1 MTPTRSSRRL
11 APAAAPSIAANADYS
26 VGVVRTLEEMLQV
39 QTVRALVYM
48 GDQACPYDEE
58 FDGNDF
64 CGATHLLLRCGREPV
79 GVARLRWFGEFAKFE
94 RLAVRK
100 EHRGGPGLKLL
111 CDAAFALAARK
122 GYRKLIGHAQVRGE
136 AFWKRYFKGRRRPGR
151 PAFNFSGYAY
161 LEMEF
166 ELAPRRDRVG
176 LQSPPMVLL
185 RPEGDWDRP
194 GILEGAGLETAAQGL
209 AA

>member
-1 MTPTRSSRRL
+1 MTRVS
-11 APAAAPSIAANADYS
+11 AIPATQNGNTGGYTVS
-26 VGVVRTLEEMLQV
+26 VVRTLDEMMQV
-39 QTVRALVYM
+39 QTVRSLVYM
-48 GDQACPYDEE
+48 ADQACPYEEE

-64 CGATHLLLRCGREPV
+64 CGATHLLLKWGREPV

-100 EHRGGPGLKLL
+100 EHRGGPALL
-111 CDAAFALAARK
+111 MLCRAVFELARRK
-122 GYRKLIGHAQVRGE
+122 GYRRLIGHAQVRGE

-151 PAFNFSGYAY
+151 PGFNFSGYAY

-166 ELAPRRDRVG
+166 DLEAHPAAVG
-176 LQSPPMVLL
+176 LASPPMVLL

-194 GILEGAGLETAAQGL
+194 GVLEQPALAEL

>member
-1 MTPTRSSRRL
+1 M
-11 APAAAPSIAANADYS
+11 PAAQNSNAGRGAGGYTVS
-26 VGVVRTLEEMLQV
+26 VVRTFDELMQV
-39 QTVRALVYM
+39 QTVRSLVYM
-48 GDQACPYDEE
+48 ADQACPYDEE
-58 FDGNDF
+58 FDGNDL
-64 CGATHLLLRCGREPV
+64 CGATHLLLKWGREPV
-79 GVARLRWFGEFAKFE
+79 GVARIRWFGEFAKFE

-100 EHRGGPGLKLL
+100 EHRGGPGLLML
-111 CDAAFALAARK
+111 CRMVFELCARK

-151 PAFNFSGYAY
+151 PVFNFSGYAY

-166 ELAPRRDRVG
+166 DLDPHPAAVG
-176 LQSPPMVLL
+176 LASPPMVLL

-194 GILEGAGLETAAQGL
+194 GVLEQAPEEL